1 MLIGYILSWLS
12 RPATYVWRPE
22 LTLDDPRI
30 VSQLTDA
37 FN

>member
-1 MLIGYILSWLS
+1 MLIGYILSWWS
-12 RPATYVWRPE
+12 RPAAYVWRPA

-37 FN
+37 LN